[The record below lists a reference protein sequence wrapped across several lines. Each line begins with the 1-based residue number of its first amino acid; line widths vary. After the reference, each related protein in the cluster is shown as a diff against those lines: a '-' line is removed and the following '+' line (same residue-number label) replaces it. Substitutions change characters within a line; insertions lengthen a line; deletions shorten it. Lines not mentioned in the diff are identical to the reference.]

1 MPFRDAIDLG
11 AIIRR
16 TGGKDTKMG
25 VPTKS
30 EWTIHEFSK
39 NQHLESWSQLW
50 KVHQPR
56 DISAFTL

>member
-1 MPFRDAIDLG
+1 MPFRDVIDLG

-25 VPTKS
+25 VLTTP

-39 NQHLESWSQLW
+39 NQHFESWSRLW

-56 DISAFTL
+56 ATSTFTS